1 MIIGFAFAVE
11 VFRSTLKSIIR
22 SNFISH
28 ARYVERLLRRCVHPA
43 AAENSNFFSS
53 RTWRCL
59 ISHQSLDLDCIM
71 NSYIFSYIFQASAED
86 CRRKRERKNI
96 DYYVY
101 ACPRATTIFFP
112 ALGCFFSG
120 ACRVRFLSV
129 FITALIL
136 HSTDYFMLHFA
147 PCRCSMSF
155 VMISALANRP
165 KASLMHTLE
174 SAIGKRSKYFTKNLQ
189 NWSLLSFRFRDWL
202 KGSMVLRTMLISHI
216 LQPAS
221 VVDVGDD
228 DDDDREGEKGNK
240 KYIASEVASEA
251 ESQAANNNK
260 CAR

>member
-28 ARYVERLLRRCVHPA
+28 ARYVERLPRRCVHPA

-86 CRRKRERKNI
+86 CRREQEEEYRLLCLCLPSS
-96 DYYVY
+96 DDD
-101 ACPRATTIFFP
+101 IFF
-112 ALGCFFSG
+112 LRSDVSFRVHVEFVFYLFSLRLLSCIQLTILCFILLHAAARCHLLWFLLSQTG
-120 ACRVRFLSV
+120 QKHRLCRR
-129 FITALIL
+129 
-136 HSTDYFMLHFA
+136 
-147 PCRCSMSF
+147 
-155 VMISALANRP
+155 
-165 KASLMHTLE
+165 
-174 SAIGKRSKYFTKNLQ
+174 
-189 NWSLLSFRFRDWL
+189 WSLLTGSAANIYKTQVYCLLRFATGW
-202 KGSMVLRTMLISHI
+202 KTQWFSEQCWFLISCS
-216 LQPAS
+216 QPAS
-221 VVDVGDD
+221 STSEMMTTTTEEA
-228 DDDDREGEKGNK
+228 RKGNK